1 MVNTMK
7 EYQDLDNPL
16 KLEIEKRMQKNCDSG
31 SFRITK
37 GLIDLAGSVGA
48 VLNAIY
54 DRAAEINAEF
64 TISVEKASVFRGWE
78 GPELV
83 IFAPSTVDWSR

>member
-1 MVNTMK
+1 MA
-7 EYQDLDNPL
+7 EYRDLDNPL

-37 GLIDLAGSVGA
+37 GLIDMAGSVGA
-48 VLNAIY
+48 VLNAVYI
-54 DRAAEINAEF
+54 RAAEINAEF
-64 TISVEKASVFRGWE
+64 TVSVERASISKGWE
-78 GPELV
+78 EPEII

>member
-1 MVNTMK
+1 MS
-7 EYQDLDNPL
+7 EYRDLDNPL

-31 SFRITK
+31 SFRITR
-37 GLIDLAGSVGA
+37 GLIDMAGSVGA

-54 DRAAEINAEF
+54 TRAAEINAEF
-64 TISVEKASVFRGWE
+64 TVSVERASISKGWE
-78 GPELV
+78 GSEII

>member
-1 MVNTMK
+1 MA
-7 EYQDLDNPL
+7 EYRDLDNPL

-48 VLNAIY
+48 VINAIH
-54 DRAAEINAEF
+54 DRAVEINAEF
-64 TISVEKASVFRGWE
+64 TVSVEKASVSRGWE

-83 IFAPSTVDWSR
+83 MFAPSTVDWSR